1 MCCSR
6 TDVVLS
12 LHRVRLQTDAKPVD
26 IMNDLLDSCCI
37 QLVQHCCSSIFQ
49 TLLECIVAIVVV
61 ILHVGQDIIYVEY
74 HVVGPSKTCCPTVGL
89 EDVGNVAIEL
99 QMHLLS
105 YLTWAQL
112 VHLVELD
119 KC

>member
-1 MCCSR
+1 M
-6 TDVVLS
+6 
-12 LHRVRLQTDAKPVD
+12 
-26 IMNDLLDSCCI
+26 
-37 QLVQHCCSSIFQ
+37 
-49 TLLECIVAIVVV
+49 AIVVV
-61 ILHVGQDIIYVEY
+61 ILHVGQDIIDVED

-105 YLTWAQL
+105 YLIWAQL

-119 KC
+119 QC